1 MRVAVTGGTGFV
13 GAHLAERLAGDGHEV
28 VVVARGVDQRPGAVR
43 VSELAGVEVAGTSV
57 TDRPGLE
64 RAFEGCAAVAHC
76 AGINREV
83 GQQTYQAIHVEG
95 TANVVS
101 AAEAAGVTRVAL
113 MSFLRARPA
122 CGSPYLESKWAAEE
136 IVRASS
142 LRWTILKPG
151 LVYGRGDH
159 FLDHLSR
166 ALFTFP
172 LYVGIGRRRIR
183 PLWIDDLVD
192 VLAASMVEGRLDQQT
207 VAVLGPKEIGFDDAV
222 RVIARVLNRRVL
234 VIRLPVTFHRTLGW
248 VTEKVMTVPLVT
260 RVQVRLLEEEIVE
273 AVLAFDELPKDLQPS
288 TLFDEH
294 SIRAGLPEPGRF
306 GLKDLR
312 FVNDPTQRVR

>member
-13 GAHLAERLAGDGHEV
+13 GSHLAERLAGEGHEV
-28 VVVARGVDQRPGAVR
+28 VVVARGVDQRPGAVNVTELPR
-43 VSELAGVEVAGTSV
+43 VESARVSV
-57 TDRPGLE
+57 TDRAGLE
-64 RAFEGCAAVAHC
+64 QAFEGCAAVAHC

-83 GQQTYQAIHVEG
+83 GKQTYEAIHVEG
-95 TANVVS
+95 TANMVS
-101 AAEAAGVTRVAL
+101 AAEAAGVSRLAL
-113 MSFLRARPA
+113 ISFLRARPA

-136 IVRASS
+136 IVRAST

-166 ALFTFP
+166 ALHTFP

-192 VLAASMVEGRLDQQT
+192 VLAATVVEGRLDRQS
-207 VAVLGPKEIGFDDAV
+207 VPVLGPTEIGFDDAV
-222 RVIARVLNRRVL
+222 RVIAGVLNRRVL
-234 VIRLPVTFHRTLGW
+234 VIRLPITFHRTLGW

-260 RVQVRLLEEEIVE
+260 RAQVRLLEEEIVE
-273 AVLAFDELPKDLQPS
+273 PVLAFDELPDDLQPS
-288 TLFDEH
+288 TPFDER

>member
-28 VVVARGVDQRPGAVR
+28 VVVSRGVDQRPGALHVT
-43 VSELAGVEVAGTSV
+43 ELAGVEVARTSV
-57 TDRPGLE
+57 TDRAGLE

-76 AGINREV
+76 ASINREV
-83 GQQTYQAIHVEG
+83 GKQTYESIHLEG
-95 TANVVS
+95 TENVLS
-101 AAEAAGVTRVAL
+101 AAEAAGVTRLAL
-113 MSFLRARPA
+113 LSFLRARPA

-142 LRWTILKPG
+142 LHSTILKPG
-151 LVYGRGDH
+151 LVYGKGDH

-166 ALFTFP
+166 ALHTVP

-192 VLAASMVEGRLDQQT
+192 VLAASVVDARLDQQS
-207 VAVLGPKEIGFDDAV
+207 VAVLGPTEIGFDDAV
-222 RVIARVLNRRVL
+222 RVIAGVLNRRVL
-234 VIRLPVTFHRTLGW
+234 VIRLPMTFHRTLGW

-260 RVQVRLLEEEIVE
+260 RAQVRLLEEEIVE
-273 AVLAFDELPKDLQPS
+273 PVLAFDELPRDLQPS
-288 TLFDEH
+288 TPFDER

-312 FVNDPTQRVR
+312 FINDPTQCVR